1 MSSSQ
6 TDKSTGSGLERER
19 VERVFAELGL
29 LGDRGSCERA
39 SARAQ
44 ATAGDT
50 DLSGDP
56 GGGRNPHA
64 ASLAF
69 AGELFADAAPALASD
84 PRLIAR
90 LFDHLG
96 QVIGVSRAHVGRELI
111 GRVGLAML
119 PPELATET
127 LLALVEGGERRVM
140 RLGLD
145 LHDGPLQELL
155 LMAED
160 LRLFR
165 EQLVG
170 VLGDRDEFVT
180 VAGRLDDLE
189 ARLLALEGGLRRI
202 SRAVDAGGPPAQPFS
217 QGLEEIVRAFAERCE
232 ITPNVTLEGDPEAI
246 SASQRIALLSVVG
259 EALNNVREHARAVSG
274 VGVEIAIGADGV
286 RARVVD
292 DGRGFDVEQALVR
305 AARHGRMGLAGI
317 HERVRLLGGSCVI
330 ESRSGGPTSISLR
343 LPRWESPASTAQPA
357 DAAAATSR
365 RLPDAARRG

>member
-1 MSSSQ
+1 MPISQADNRASS
-6 TDKSTGSGLERER
+6 ERER
-19 VERVFAELGL
+19 VERVFDELGL

-39 SARAQ
+39 SARAHAAADEAHARANRGTAGPH
-44 ATAGDT
+44 ATA
-50 DLSGDP
+50 
-56 GGGRNPHA
+56 
-64 ASLAF
+64 LAL
-69 AGELFADAAPALASD
+69 AGELFADAAPALAVD

-90 LFDHLG
+90 LFDSLG

-145 LHDGPLQELL
+145 LHDGPMQELL

-165 EQLVG
+165 DQLAG
-170 VLGDRDEFVT
+170 VLGDRDEAALVG
-180 VAGRLDDLE
+180 GRLDDLE

-202 SRAVDAGGPPAQPFS
+202 SKAVDAGAPLERPFS
-217 QGLEEIVRAFAERCE
+217 QGLEEIVRAFAERCG
-232 ITPNVTLEGDPEAI
+232 IVPTLTLDGDPRAM

-259 EALNNVREHARAVSG
+259 EALNNVREHGQAVSQ
-274 VGVEIAIGADGV
+274 VDVEVAIGADGV
-286 RARVVD
+286 EARVVD

-305 AARHGRMGLAGI
+305 AARHGRMGLTGI

-330 ESRSGGPTSISLR
+330 ESRRGGPTHVSLK
-343 LPRWESPASTAQPA
+343 LPRWEASASTAQPTDGWTPVA
-357 DAAAATSR
+357 QRMT
-365 RLPDAARRG
+365 DAARRRG